1 MVIVAGFLRVCGPS
15 QQKHKK
21 SPLYGLLYLNI
32 WLSSVV
38 GSVNPNNCQPLPAN
52 ISNLFLTALDNLEA
66 RFSNDVDIV
75 FEEAGLGPLGTS
87 LWIGDI
93 YNFRG
98 DLFEKL
104 FGTSN
109 ERELWIN
116 NAKDSSLDIYTKLNA
131 NVQSVIG
138 ADHDSLTLSCV
149 SLPEMYTVDLTINGS
164 IPNLSLG
171 ELVPQIALLPPGAFL
186 PMGLKD
192 VTVGANYVV
201 HLPFKLYPR
210 NKIAHL
216 GETKAVLTV
225 RVDASI
231 SEMLPILPSENIS
244 FIGDFDLEGSYS
256 YSSIQGFLPSGSFD
270 ASLDADLD
278 GNMIGLKAHDND
290 IFDNNPRE

>member
-1 MVIVAGFLRVCGPS
+1 MVIAAGFLRVGGPS
-15 QQKHKK
+15 KRKHKK
-21 SPLYGLLYLNI
+21 SSLYGLLYLNV

-38 GSVNPNNCQPLPAN
+38 GSVNPNNCQPLPAD
-52 ISNLFLTALDNLEA
+52 ISNLFLTALDNLET
-66 RFSNDVDIV
+66 RFSDDVDIV

-87 LWIGDI
+87 LWVGDI
-93 YNFRG
+93 YNFRS

-116 NAKDSSLDIYTKLNA
+116 DAKDSSLDISTKLNA
-131 NVQSVIG
+131 NVKSVIG
-138 ADHDSLTLSCV
+138 ADDDSLNLSCV
-149 SLPEMYTVDLTINGS
+149 SLPEVYTVDLTINGS
-164 IPNLSLG
+164 IPSLSLG
-171 ELVPQIALLPPGAFL
+171 ELVPQIALLPPGTFL

-201 HLPFKLYPR
+201 HLPFKLYPGNR
-210 NKIAHL
+210 IVHL

-225 RVDASI
+225 QVDASI
-231 SEMLPILPSENIS
+231 SEMLPILSSKDIS
-244 FIGDFDLEGSYS
+244 FIGEFGLEGSYT

-278 GNMIGLKAHDND
+278 GNMVGLKARDND
-290 IFDNNPRE
+290 IFDNGPRE